1 MNTDF
6 NNHTDRLSSNNLFRI
21 RWISSWVI
29 TNGIRW
35 TDHHSRI
42 RFKWRSELF
51 QLFSSLRF
59 QWSLLE
65 LFYPQVSF
73 NDSQA
78 FYPISGVLKL
88 LPRIEVDQRP
98 TSTPLN
104 PRLKNSFKYLFRWI
118 FLWSNNVY
126 IILVILDGWIY
137 TSCDSQWTRIC

>member
-1 MNTDF
+1 MNTDS
-6 NNHTDRLSSNNLFRI
+6 NDHNGRLSSNNLFRI

-35 TDHHSRI
+35 TDLHSRI

-65 LFYPQVSF
+65 LFYLQVSF

-78 FYPISGVLKL
+78 FYPTSDVPKL
-88 LPRIEVDQRP
+88 LPRIEVH
-98 TSTPLN
+98 TPLKTH
-104 PRLKNSFKYLFRWI
+104 LKNSFKYLFRWI